1 MKDYIPPG
9 GTVLPFQSRNVRHS
23 EEELS
28 TDDVEVVQHV
38 RAAAKLAPSSNKFGT
53 TLRSTGVASERAAS
67 SRRNPRQ
74 HLGQTDRPQIPAP
87 IPASTRAHVA
97 LESFSEPDEEMTCLM
112 PSKLILPPASKR
124 SNEMRSTSFRPQH
137 QPQPM
142 RAPHTPQPMRAMA
155 ARQESMIS
163 HADSMIHH
171 HIPAAPASLA
181 PMAMPSVDSD
191 PRFNPGATVMTSRSL
206 AGRPTVSW
214 AAALVVM
221 GIFAGLVTAA
231 VARGDLDGDAKVAA
245 ASQGPAVQ
253 QVIPPSAQAQLAAAS
268 QPGASPMMG
277 SLYNSGTTS
286 SMAVSTPVN
295 AAPVMMQQPMQQPVM
310 QQPVMQQPVAVAAPI
325 AAKFTP
331 APRAVAPRAAA
342 PAPVA
347 HVAKADPK
355 PEVKEE
361 KKVAA
366 KSKKD
371 SKSDDMASAKEAQA
385 LADAQLAA
393 SL

>member
-1 MKDYIPPG
+1 M
-9 GTVLPFQSRNVRHS
+9 LPFQSRNVRHS

-28 TDDVEVVQHV
+28 SDDVEVVQHV

-53 TLRSTGVASERAAS
+53 TLRSTGVATGRAV
-67 SRRNPRQ
+67 
-74 HLGQTDRPQIPAP
+74 
-87 IPASTRAHVA
+87 ASTRAHPA
-97 LESFSEPDEEMTCLM
+97 RQLESFSEPDDEMTCLM
-112 PSKLILPPASKR
+112 PSKMILPPATKR
-124 SNEMRSTSFRPQH
+124 PNEMRSMSFRPQH
-137 QPQPM
+137 QPQPQSR
-142 RAPHTPQPMRAMA
+142 RAPEPMRAMA

-163 HADSMIHH
+163 QADSMIHH
-171 HIPAAPASLA
+171 RIPAAPPSLA

-191 PRFNPGATVMTSRSL
+191 PRFNPSATVMTSRSL
-206 AGRPTVSW
+206 TGRPTVSW
-214 AAALVVM
+214 AAALVIM

-286 SMAVSTPVN
+286 SMAVSAPVN
-295 AAPVMMQQPMQQPVM
+295 AAPLMMQPPQMQPIA
-310 QQPVMQQPVAVAAPI
+310 QQPVAVAPI
-325 AAKFTP
+325 AAKFIP
-331 APRAVAPRAAA
+331 APRTVAPRAAA

-347 HVAKADPK
+347 HAAKTEPK
-355 PEVKEE
+355 SEAKSEAKEQ
-361 KKVAA
+361 KKVAS
-366 KSKKD
+366 KSKKE
-371 SKSDDMASAKEAQA
+371 SKSDDLASAKEAQA